1 MAEITADYITADA
14 GFADPAERVVLLDAG
29 AATAPPRSTSRSA
42 TSRPCATLPWTGATR
57 PSETPASPAGVAG
70 LRVADWSIMAEIVSG
85 NTNAPAI
92 MIGEKADDMI
102 FEDTKTGAL
111 AATA

>member
-14 GFADPAERVVLLDAG
+14 GFADPADRVIPFEAG
-29 AATAPPRSTSRSA
+29 AATAHLAPHPGRRLQDHAPPF
-42 TSRPCATLPWTGATR
+42 PWTGATR

-70 LRVADWSIMAEIVSG
+70 QRVANCSIMSEIVSG

-92 MIGEKADDMI
+92 MIGENAADMI
-102 FEDTKTGAL
+102 LEDRKTGAL